1 MQRIVI
7 GGGNKLYGE
16 VDIQGSKNSTLPI
29 LAATVLV
36 KGVSVIHN
44 CPKLSDV
51 NASINVVSFTFIR
64 FFILVILFIYLLQ
77 IYK

>member
-7 GGGNKLYGE
+7 EGGKKLKGE

-36 KGVSVIHN
+36 DGVSVIHN
-44 CPKLSDV
+44 CPDLSDV
-51 NASINVVSFTFIR
+51 NAAMD
-64 FFILVILFIYLLQ
+64 ILRHLGCTVKRENTTL
-77 IYK
+77 